1 MCDEVYARERV
12 SAGLPLLLQTR
23 TPPMNDAAKEA
34 RAAIAS
40 VDL

>member
-1 MCDEVYARERV
+1 MCDEVYAQEQTEV
-12 SAGLPLLLQTR
+12 GVPLLLQPR

-40 VDL
+40 IDL